1 MLQIGEVAKRGGIGV
16 ETVRYY
22 EREGLIPLPGRS
34 PSGYRRYPETVVK
47 QLKFIQHAKTLG
59 FSLKEISELITLKN
73 KPGITCKKVR
83 ATAIAKAS
91 AIQEKIEALQ
101 KMKIALSPL
110 IDQCKST
117 NPIDDCPI
125 LSTIDAETDS

>member
-22 EREGLIPLPGRS
+22 EREGLIPQPERS

-47 QLKFIQHAKTLG
+47 QLQFIQHAKTLG
-59 FSLKEISELITLKN
+59 FSLKDISELIALKN
-73 KPGITCKKVR
+73 KPGTTCKKVR
-83 ATAIAKAS
+83 ATAVTKAA
-91 AIQEKIEALQ
+91 AIQEKIDALE